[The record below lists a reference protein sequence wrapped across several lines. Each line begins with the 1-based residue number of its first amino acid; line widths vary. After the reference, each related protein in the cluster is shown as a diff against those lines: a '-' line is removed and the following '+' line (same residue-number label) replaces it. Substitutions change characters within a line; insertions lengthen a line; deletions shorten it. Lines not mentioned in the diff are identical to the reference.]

1 MLHAAS
7 LHCNTHGTVRKCS
20 HCLFLAGQPSRP
32 IWPPPPSNI
41 FELQATDKALP
52 LTLQLSGETATMS
65 KLSEAYYVGLQ
76 AIEEA
81 LAPRLQL
88 SGETAKLNKFK
99 QFFEGKTLEKG
110 SDVVLLWNPSGRL
123 DVKAGQAGDSYDRVS
138 PARLQ
143 HPDTH
148 S

>member
-1 MLHAAS
+1 M
-7 LHCNTHGTVRKCS
+7 
-20 HCLFLAGQPSRP
+20 F
-32 IWPPPPSNI
+32 W
-41 FELQATDKALP
+41 
-52 LTLQLSGETATMS
+52 
-65 KLSEAYYVGLQ
+65 LQ

-123 DVKAGQAGDSYDRVS
+123 DVKAGQAGDSYSRVS
-138 PARLQ
+138 PAKLAQ
-143 HPDTH
+143 PDTR
-148 S
+148 SCVIYGP